1 VFRPGSLNF
10 SASGR
15 DLLSVGRHSNAQL
28 SFMNDIADSLYE
40 QVLVLRCQT
49 GDGAA
54 FGELVERFASR
65 LRYYVRTLL
74 GKERQADAEDVLQD
88 VWLDAHRSIAT
99 LTDPGALAAWLYR
112 VARNRTVRH
121 LRKRVLP
128 TLAIEDVQ
136 ADSEI
141 DRGGD
146 FSIEDAEAIHLAME
160 SLAPEHREVL
170 VLRFLEEMSYDG
182 IATVT
187 GCPVGTVRS
196 RIHYAKL
203 ALRRVMETNDH
214 DAERSRQGALEARRD
229 RIIGPP

>member
-1 VFRPGSLNF
+1 
-10 SASGR
+10 
-15 DLLSVGRHSNAQL
+15 
-28 SFMNDIADSLYE
+28 MNDLTDRLYE

-54 FGELVERFASR
+54 FGELVERFAAR
-65 LRYYVRTLL
+65 LRYFVRTLL

-88 VWLDAHRSIAT
+88 VWLDVHRSIAT
-99 LTDPGALAAWLYR
+99 LTDPGALVAWLYR

-121 LRKRVLP
+121 LRKRVTP
-128 TLAIEDVQ
+128 TRTIEDSQ
-136 ADSEI
+136 ADREI

-146 FSIEDAEAIHLAME
+146 FSIEDAEAIHRALD

-170 VLRFLEEMSYDG
+170 VLRFLEEMSYEG

-203 ALRRVMETNDH
+203 ALRRVLETNDH
-214 DAERSRQGALEARRD
+214 DAERSRQGPFEARRD
-229 RIIGPP
+229 RIIRPP